1 MKGVPLRLE
10 VGPRDI
16 EKNNVV
22 LARRDSGEKVFL
34 SKVEAIKKVPEL
46 LINIQENLFSQAL
59 QFRERNTHVINK
71 YDELKTIIKQGGFVR
86 CGWDGKASTE
96 AKIKEETKA
105 TIRCIPL
112 DEKPKDLK
120 CIYSASPAKH
130 EVIFAKAY

>member
-1 MKGVPLRLE
+1 MQQRSIGVYAKAPSTPAFLE
-10 VGPRDI
+10 KLYEILDCP
-16 EKNNVV
+16 NNSPYI
-22 LARRDSGEKVFL
+22 AWQPDGTAFL
-34 SKVEAIKKVPEL
+34 IKKVPEL

-59 QFRERNTHVINK
+59 QFREKNTHTINK

-112 DEKPKDLK
+112 DEKPRSKM
-120 CIYSASPAKH
+120 Y
-130 EVIFAKAY
+130 IFSITGKT

>member
-1 MKGVPLRLE
+1 ML
-10 VGPRDI
+10 
-16 EKNNVV
+16 
-22 LARRDSGEKVFL
+22 F
-34 SKVEAIKKVPEL
+34 
-46 LINIQENLFSQAL
+46 INIQENLFSQAL

-120 CIYSASPAKH
+120 CIYSTSPAKH